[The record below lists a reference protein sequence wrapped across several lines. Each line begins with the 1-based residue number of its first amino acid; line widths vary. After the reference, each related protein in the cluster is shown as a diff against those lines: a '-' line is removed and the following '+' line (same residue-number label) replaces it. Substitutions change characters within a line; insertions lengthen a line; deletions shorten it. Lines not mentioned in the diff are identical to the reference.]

1 MQPSDK
7 SASKG
12 FPKLRTHKYSKSSP
26 KISPRFSDFFA
37 STEAADQEDDSLKNE
52 GLEGRL
58 PNHNIELSS
67 FDVSTN
73 AESKININSS
83 NMTTKSCK
91 SASKSPK
98 SIKKSFVLDRE
109 RLESHNIL
117 MPPKISLS
125 DDEGAIMSHPARW
138 QDGQHLQYYK
148 DFREK
153 ATLFAD
159 QIIAASAKMTQK
171 TIETGRYCMQLLS
184 HDKVFLWQ
192 NDNPHLKNWHRPVLN
207 NTYECFKSIFAIH
220 TETLNIWT
228 HLIGGSIMIYLWI
241 YYTLNLSNNVF
252 HTDLFMHIFFVFS
265 VFCMCS
271 SSIFH
276 MMMCHSEPIKIFLN
290 KLDYIGIILMI
301 FGSSIPVQ
309 YFYFYCHP
317 WLQTFYMVINII
329 TSFVLF
335 GIVTKDSLQAPEYLN
350 IRLAVFLFYGFF
362 SVVPVTHYSYLQKY
376 YAHQMDSRLMH
387 IMLMGIVY
395 SLGSIFYSMYIPE
408 RCFPGKC
415 DILINSHQI
424 MHICVVVA
432 AIIHYYT
439 LTHFARIIPNVK
451 CL

>member
-1 MQPSDK
+1 MQPTDK

-26 KISPRFSDFFA
+26 KISPRISDFFA

-171 TIETGRYCMQLLS
+171 NY
-184 HDKVFLWQ
+184 
-192 NDNPHLKNWHRPVLN
+192 
-207 NTYECFKSIFAIH
+207 
-220 TETLNIWT
+220 
-228 HLIGGSIMIYLWI
+228 
-241 YYTLNLSNNVF
+241 
-252 HTDLFMHIFFVFS
+252 
-265 VFCMCS
+265 
-271 SSIFH
+271 
-276 MMMCHSEPIKIFLN
+276 
-290 KLDYIGIILMI
+290 
-301 FGSSIPVQ
+301 
-309 YFYFYCHP
+309 
-317 WLQTFYMVINII
+317 
-329 TSFVLF
+329 
-335 GIVTKDSLQAPEYLN
+335 
-350 IRLAVFLFYGFF
+350 
-362 SVVPVTHYSYLQKY
+362 
-376 YAHQMDSRLMH
+376 
-387 IMLMGIVY
+387 
-395 SLGSIFYSMYIPE
+395 
-408 RCFPGKC
+408 
-415 DILINSHQI
+415 
-424 MHICVVVA
+424 
-432 AIIHYYT
+432 
-439 LTHFARIIPNVK
+439 
-451 CL
+451 